1 MGNKPPPPPQP
12 PKTVKEMVKEFS
24 RTIRKLQR
32 DFNREIMRMEMQS
45 KKLKTDLEKAIKA
58 KEPKATQ
65 RMFAANLLR
74 NQQYIQK
81 YQRLDAQ
88 MNDVMFQLNSAATTE
103 TLVQVMTGMSK
114 MMKQANSAI
123 DVKNVQQAIEMFS
136 IESEK
141 QNFLQEQIGEIMN
154 EEADE
159 YNDEN
164 ADKYIQEVE
173 SKLAGAGTGGGG
185 QKMMNMNQPIQQ
197 QQQPQQQQ
205 NPQENLD
212 DLDAKLKAL

>member
-1 MGNKPPPPPQP
+1 MGNKPPPPPPP
-12 PKTVKEMVKEFS
+12 PKTVKDMVKEFS

-32 DFNREIMRMEMQS
+32 DFNKEIMRMEMQS

-65 RMFAANLLR
+65 RMLAAHVLR

-88 MNDVMFQLNSAATTE
+88 MNDVMFTLNSAATTE

-114 MMKQANSAI
+114 MMKQANQAI
-123 DVKNVQQAIEMFS
+123 DVKNIQQVIEVFS
-136 IESEK
+136 NETEK

-173 SKLAGAGTGGGG
+173 SKLAGSGNSGGG
-185 QKMMNMNQPIQQ
+185 QKIINLNQPIQQ
-197 QQQPQQQQ
+197 QQQQ
-205 NPQENLD
+205 NPQQEHLD

>member
-45 KKLKTDLEKAIKA
+45 KKLKTDLEKSVKA

-65 RMFAANLLR
+65 RMLAAAILR
-74 NQQYIQK
+74 NQQYVQK

-103 TLVQVMTGMSK
+103 TLVQVMSGMSK

-123 DVKNVQQAIEMFS
+123 DVKNVQQAIEIFS

-154 EEADE
+154 EDQDE

-173 SKLAGAGTGGGG
+173 AKIAGAGNGGGG
-185 QKMMNMNQPIQQ
+185 LKQNNLIQPMQQ
-197 QQQPQQQQ
+197 QQQQQQV